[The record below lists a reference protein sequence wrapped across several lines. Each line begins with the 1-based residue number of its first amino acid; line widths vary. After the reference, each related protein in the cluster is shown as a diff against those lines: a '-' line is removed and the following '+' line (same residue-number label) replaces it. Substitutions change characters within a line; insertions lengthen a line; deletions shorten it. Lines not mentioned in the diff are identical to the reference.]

1 MNENIK
7 KNLSFLKSALT
18 MEGSFITTTE
28 VINWLKE
35 RNEAVD
41 VKITKIKFKDLKGW
55 SFSEGQ
61 FNLKHNTGKFFSID
75 GIKVQTNYGIIR
87 EWEQPIINQ
96 PEIGYLGFI
105 TKEFDGILHFL
116 VQAKIEP
123 GNVNNVQ
130 LSPTLQATRSN
141 YSQVH
146 KGKVPRYLEYFRDR
160 NRCTILL
167 DQLQSEQ
174 GARFLHKRNR
184 NIIIQTEEDIEVHK
198 DFIWLTLD
206 QIKKLIQ
213 YDNLVNMDTRTVISG
228 IPFGS
233 FTSKTIDFFRAIDK
247 SGTSSINE
255 AMLESALK
263 NDKAIMSIDDIIA
276 WFTELKCK
284 FDLNVTKM
292 SLADIDDWIID
303 DYEIRHKD
311 NKYFKIIATEVEISN
326 REVAKWMQP
335 LVQPAQDGLIAFI
348 IKNINGVYHFLIQ
361 AKLESGNFDVL
372 EMAPTVQCL
381 TGNYRQTDKGAL
393 PFLEMVL
400 NAPKEDIIF
409 DTLQSEEGGR
419 FYREQNR
426 NLLIKV
432 DDSFNEPIPENY
444 CWMTLNQL
452 YSFLKYNNYLNIQAR
467 SLISAISFI

>member
-1 MNENIK
+1 MNRNIT

-18 MEGSFITTTE
+18 EDGSFISTEE

-35 RNEAVD
+35 RNDAVD
-41 VKITKIKFKDLKGW
+41 VKITKIKFKDLKDW
-55 SFSEGQ
+55 SYSEGKC
-61 FNLKHNTGKFFSID
+61 NLKHNSGKFFSID
-75 GIKVQTNYGIIR
+75 GIRVQTNYGNLS

-105 TKEFDGILHFL
+105 TKEFNGILHFL

-123 GNVNNVQ
+123 GNMNNVQ

-146 KGKVPRYLEYFRDR
+146 KGKAPRYLKYFQDR
-160 NRCTILL
+160 NRCKILL

-184 NIIIQTEEDIEVHK
+184 NIIVQTEEHIEVHE
-198 DFIWLTLD
+198 DFIWLTLA

-213 YDNLVNMDTRTVISG
+213 HDNLVNMDTRTVISG

-233 FTSKTIDFFRAIDK
+233 FNSTTIDFFRAIDK
-247 SGTSSINE
+247 TEINTTNE
-255 AMLESALK
+255 ALLESALK
-263 NDKAIMSIDDIIA
+263 NDTALKSIDEIIA

-292 SLADIDDWIID
+292 SLADINDWIID

-311 NKYFKIIATEVEISN
+311 NKFFKVIATEVEISN

-348 IKNINGVYHFLIQ
+348 IKKINGVYHFLVQ

-381 TGNYRQTDKGAL
+381 TGNYRQTAKGAL
-393 PFLEMVL
+393 PFLELVL
-400 NAPKEDIIF
+400 NAPKEKIVF
-409 DTLQSEEGGR
+409 DTLLSEEGGR
-419 FYREQNR
+419 FYQEQNR

-432 DDSFNEPIPENY
+432 DEHFNELIPDNY

-452 YSFLKYNNYLNIQAR
+452 HSFLKYNNYLNIQAR